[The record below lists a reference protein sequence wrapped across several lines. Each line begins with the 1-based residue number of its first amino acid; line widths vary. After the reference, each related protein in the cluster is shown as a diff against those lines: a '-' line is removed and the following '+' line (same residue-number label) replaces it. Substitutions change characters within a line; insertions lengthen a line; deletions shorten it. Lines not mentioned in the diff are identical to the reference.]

1 MIRSSDND
9 RVGNAVGG
17 FVGALS
23 ACRKWCVIVVA
34 VAVLLAAVAIV
45 LRTKNNMGSD
55 GGKPDKEELFIGLDY
70 QDVALQNIP
79 LPYMY
84 EMKGAKN
91 TLKVKLD
98 KVESVYPQDNRVF
111 VVIHGRVNLTGDV
124 SGHEKARCEVLLKYS
139 VSIVAREGKLH
150 VRDRLLEEFDAYS
163 NDLNIDSIMEM
174 KKMECWRN
182 FQMALKHW
190 ECSFAVPFETKEMVQ
205 LESNGLFVFER

>member
-1 MIRSSDND
+1 MIRSSDKD
-9 RVGNAVGG
+9 GVGNSNEKLI
-17 FVGALS
+17 GALS
-23 ACRKWCVIVVA
+23 ARRKWRVVVVA

-45 LRTKNNMGSD
+45 LCTKNNMGSD

-98 KVESVYPQDNRVF
+98 KVESVYPHNNRVF
-111 VVIHGRVNLTGDV
+111 VVVHGGANLTGDA
-124 SGHEKARCEVLLKYS
+124 SGTEKASCEVLLKYS
-139 VSIVAREGKLH
+139 ASIVARDGKLL
-150 VRDRLLEEFDAYS
+150 VCDRLLEKFDAYS
-163 NDLNIDSIMEM
+163 NDLNIESIMET

-190 ECSFAVPFETKEMVQ
+190 ECSFAILFEAKETVQ
-205 LESNGLFVFER
+205 LESNGLFVFEK